1 MVYTA
6 VIVVLVFIT
15 ILGVVSVIVGRLCS
29 GKRVI
34 GIGEYDFESW
44 VERKCSTCIDGR
56 IDVAPNHNHNQQQQ
70 PSSSS
75 DHHHIA
81 IPAETPPEE
90 PKPSSSTT
98 IEQIPNQ
105 NQHASTSADS

>member
-1 MVYTA
+1 MSYTS

-15 ILGVVSVIVGRLCS
+15 ILGVLSVMVGRLCS
-29 GKRVI
+29 RKRVI

-56 IDVAPNHNHNQQQQ
+56 IDIAPNHNQQ

-75 DHHHIA
+75 LDHHIA
-81 IPAETPPEE
+81 IPAESPPEE
-90 PKPSSSTT
+90 SKATTSSTT
-98 IEQIPNQ
+98 EQIPSQ
-105 NQHASTSADS
+105 NQHASTSTDS

>member
-1 MVYTA
+1 MLYTA

-15 ILGVVSVIVGRLCS
+15 ILGVLSVMVGRLCS

-56 IDVAPNHNHNQQQQ
+56 IDIAPNHNPQ

-75 DHHHIA
+75 SEHHIT
-81 IPAETPPEE
+81 IPAETEE
-90 PKPSSSTT
+90 SKATT
-98 IEQIPNQ
+98 GQLSNQ
-105 NQHASTSADS
+105 NQHASTSSDS

>member
-56 IDVAPNHNHNQQQQ
+56 IDVAPNHNQQQQ

-98 IEQIPNQ
+98 TEQIPNQ
-105 NQHASTSADS
+105 NQHASTSTDS